1 MYERLVIFTKHEDIE
16 MEIDVEK
23 YLTDAMKNQIIDDV
37 RRDITAQVKQQ
48 FDYKQI
54 AAEIKNLVVKE
65 VSKEVADRVI
75 EKYKANEII
84 EKSMATISAR
94 LHQKIHSKLA
104 GGITVKFEG
113 LGE

>member
-1 MYERLVIFTKHEDIE
+1 

-54 AAEIKNLVVKE
+54 AAEIKTLLLK
-65 VSKEVADRVI
+65 
-75 EKYKANEII
+75 
-84 EKSMATISAR
+84 KS
-94 LHQKIHSKLA
+94 QKKWPTALLKNTKPMKLL
-104 GGITVKFEG
+104 KNQWQR
-113 LGE
+113 

>member
-1 MYERLVIFTKHEDIE
+1 
-16 MEIDVEK
+16 MEIGIEK
-23 YLTDAMKNQIIDDV
+23 YLTESMKKQIIDEV
-37 RRDITAQVKQQ
+37 RRDITYQIKQQ

-84 EKSMATISAR
+84 EKSMANISAR
-94 LHQKIHSKLA
+94 LHQKIHSKLTR
-104 GGITVKFEG
+104 GIIVKFEG

>member
-1 MYERLVIFTKHEDIE
+1 MEMNDIE
-16 MEIDVEK
+16 KAKAKREF
-23 YLTDAMKNQIIDDV
+23 DDV

>member
-1 MYERLVIFTKHEDIE
+1 

-23 YLTDAMKNQIIDDV
+23 YLTEAMKKQIIDDV
-37 RRDITAQVKQQ
+37 RRDITTQVKQQ

-84 EKSMATISAR
+84 EKSMANISAR

-104 GGITVKFEG
+104 DGITVKFEG

>member
-1 MYERLVIFTKHEDIE
+1 

-23 YLTDAMKNQIIDDV
+23 YLTEAMKKQIIDDV

-94 LHQKIHSKLA
+94 LHQKIHQKLA